1 MQSFNVAGQGPFSVM
16 IEEIS
21 SRNGILPL
29 SNVHL
34 LSVTDLLQRKDC
46 CCYKRED
53 QLKKKDQPCTI
64 RTVNLFKSNHKH
76 SQLLV
81 VWRFWV
87 PSSSSAR
94 ELQAF
99 FSELLIVLIL
109 HCHNCSK
116 VLSLS
121 LQRPQNL
128 TWENSLNLLIVL
140 YFFCSLRAPVLCTF
154 TLSGSLVS
162 FCNLFF
168 LFCCSFIRTQ
178 AQSLFRD
185 WVGEGNIWSKTCIS
199 FLCCKDWVGAPS
211 PDQN

>member
-1 MQSFNVAGQGPFSVM
+1 MKEQRYGVKLIIGWSCHVVFNVAGQGPFPVM

-21 SRNGILPL
+21 SCNNLLPL

-53 QLKKKDQPCTI
+53 QLKKRDHQGTT
-64 RTVNLFKSNHKH
+64 RTVNFFKSDHKR

-99 FSELLIVLIL
+99 LSELLTVFIL
-109 HCHNCSK
+109 HRHSSSEA
-116 VLSLS
+116 LSLS
-121 LQRPQNL
+121 LLRPQNL
-128 TWENSLNLLIVL
+128 TWENSLNLFIML
-140 YFFCSLRAPVLCTF
+140 YFFCSLRAPVLYLF

-162 FCNLFF
+162 FCNFSF
-168 LFCCSFIRTQ
+168 FCCSFIRTQ
-178 AQSLFRD
+178 A
-185 WVGEGNIWSKTCIS
+185 
-199 FLCCKDWVGAPS
+199 
-211 PDQN
+211 